1 MKTTTMRISHDN
13 FWALEKFRVSKKI
26 PSKDLAIRRLLEIA
40 KDEALQK
47 LIRESKKEVSEK

>member
-1 MKTTTMRISHDN
+1 MKKTTMRLSYDN
-13 FWALEKFRVSKKI
+13 FWAIEKFRVDYKLS
-26 PSKDLAIRRLLEIA
+26 SKDEAIRLMLEIA